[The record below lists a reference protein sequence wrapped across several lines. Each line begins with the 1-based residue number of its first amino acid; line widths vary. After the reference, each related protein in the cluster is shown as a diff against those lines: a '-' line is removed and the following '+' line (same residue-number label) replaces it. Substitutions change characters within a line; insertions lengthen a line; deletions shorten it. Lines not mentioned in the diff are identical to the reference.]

1 MTFSC
6 LVVGNPTPGVLWTK
20 DREYLNVTANS
31 RFNFSSRNN
40 NHSLE
45 IAEVLL
51 SDSGQYRCVAKN
63 SKDTSYSSA
72 AALTVQCK

>member
-6 LVVGNPTPGVLWTK
+6 SVVGNPTPGVLWTK

-51 SDSGQYRCVAKN
+51 SDSGQYRCVAEN
-63 SKDTSYSSA
+63 SKNISYSSA